1 MNKQIQFFLILAC
14 CTAFSATAY
23 AGGGATRMSD
33 RQGVSFSQMMSDSEK
48 ADVIFVAETHDD
60 KKHHEVQLD
69 IVRSLLSKKIP
80 LAIGLEMFQ
89 MDNQNFLDDWI
100 EGRIT
105 EQEFKTI
112 FAGNWSYD
120 WSLYRDIFVFARDNR
135 IPMIAL
141 NIPKVIISKVV
152 RQGFASLSPE
162 ELKNLPP
169 GITSELNKP
178 QTELLRNTYQ
188 AIFKRGANEKRLA
201 NFYEA
206 QAVRNSGM
214 AMTIAGELKKH
225 PGRKIVTLAGTW
237 HAVRHGIP
245 ERLSNIKSKVIVLE
259 IAELGVKNSSLE
271 LADYLIEK

>member
-1 MNKQIQFFLILAC
+1 
-14 CTAFSATAY
+14 
-23 AGGGATRMSD
+23 MSD

-69 IVRSLLSKKIP
+69 VVRSLWSKKIP

-89 MDNQNFLDDWI
+89 MDNQNFLDDWVA
-100 EGRIT
+100 GRIS

-120 WSLYRDIFVFARDNR
+120 WALYRDIFIFARDNR
-135 IPMIAL
+135 VPMIAL
-141 NIPKVIISKVV
+141 NIPKDIISKVV
-152 RQGFASLSPE
+152 RQGFASLSPG
-162 ELKNLPP
+162 ELKDLPP

-214 AMTIAGELKKH
+214 AMIIAGELKKH

-245 ERLSNIKSKVIVLE
+245 GHLPNISSRVIVPE
-259 IAELGVKNSSLE
+259 IPELGVSNTTLE
-271 LADYLIEK
+271 QADYLIEK